1 MIRILCPVQFGC
13 TGLFLSISGVCPLD
27 GEPSSRALDDR
38 PKPKAKAIY
47 KEEEHAVSKDL

>member
-27 GEPSSRALDDR
+27 GGPCSRALDDR